1 MFRRWQ
7 RGQDQ
12 PLTHHAGPGSTEGMH
27 PPFAAAPLL
36 SGISG
41 LSHGF
46 FGRRGGV
53 SGGIYESLN
62 SGEGSGDAARNIA
75 ENRARIAAALEAQWL
90 LSCYQVHS
98 PDVVTVT
105 GPWSERPKADAMVTD
120 RPGLGLCI
128 LSADCTPVLFSDPDS
143 GVIGAAHAG
152 WKGAIGGVLTQTLE
166 AMERL
171 GAQRGR
177 IRAAIG
183 PTIQQASYEVGP
195 EFREAFLA
203 QDQESDDLFAPGK
216 GDRFQFDLPGFCARQ
231 LSRAG
236 AGEVFNLGHDTCAME
251 DTYFS
256 NRRRNL
262 RGEPD
267 YGRNASAIVL
277 LR

>member
-1 MFRRWQ
+1 MT
-7 RGQDQ
+7 GPPGTGSTGDMSP
-12 PLTHHAGPGSTEGMH
+12 PLTP
-27 PPFAAAPLL
+27 APLL

-53 SGGIYESLN
+53 SGGIYDSLN
-62 SGEGSGDAARNIA
+62 SGEGSGDDPRNIV
-75 ENRARIAAALEAQWL
+75 ENRARIGAAIGAKWL

-98 PDVVTVT
+98 PDVVRVAA
-105 GPWSERPKADAMVTD
+105 PWDERPKADAMVTD

-128 LSADCTPVLFSDPDS
+128 LSADCTPVLFADPDA
-143 GVIGAAHAG
+143 GIVGAAHAG
-152 WKGAIGGVLTQTLE
+152 WKGAIAGVLLRTLE
-166 AMERL
+166 EMEAL
-171 GAQRGR
+171 GAQRER

-195 EFREAFLA
+195 EFRDHFLS
-203 QDQESDDLFAPGK
+203 QDDASEDLFIPGQ
-216 GDRFQFDLPGFCARQ
+216 GDRFHFDLPGFCQRQ
-231 LSRAG
+231 LTAAG

-251 DTYFS
+251 EMYFS

-277 LR
+277 LG

>member
-1 MFRRWQ
+1 MFWRRLR
-7 RGQDQ
+7 RGSRA
-12 PLTHHAGPGSTEGMH
+12 LTGVSAPGSTVGMH
-27 PPFAAAPLL
+27 PPYATAPPL
-36 SGISG
+36 SGLSG

-46 FGRRGGV
+46 FGRKGGV

-62 SGEGSGDAARNIA
+62 SGEGSGDDPRNIA
-75 ENRARIAAALEAQWL
+75 ENRARIAGAMGAKWL

-105 GPWSERPKADAMVTD
+105 VPWDERPKADAMVTD

-128 LSADCTPVLFSDPDS
+128 LSADCTPVLFSDPDA

-152 WKGAIGGVLTQTLE
+152 WKGAIGGVLLRTLE
-166 AMERL
+166 GMEAL
-171 GAQRGR
+171 GARRER

-195 EFREAFLA
+195 EFRETFLS
-203 QDQESDDLFAPGK
+203 QDTGSEGLFIPGK
-216 GDRFQFDLPGFCARQ
+216 GDRFHFDLPGFCARQ
-231 LSRAG
+231 LAAAG
-236 AGEVFNLGHDTCAME
+236 TGEVFNLGHDTCAME
-251 DTYFS
+251 ETYFS
-256 NRRRNL
+256 NRWRNL

-277 LR
+277 LG